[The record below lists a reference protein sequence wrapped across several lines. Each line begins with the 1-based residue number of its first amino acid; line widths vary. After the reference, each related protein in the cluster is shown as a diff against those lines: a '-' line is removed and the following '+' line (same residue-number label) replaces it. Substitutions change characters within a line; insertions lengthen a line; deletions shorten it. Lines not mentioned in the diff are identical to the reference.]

1 MKIGLFSDTYTPDIN
16 GVVSSIVTLQKLL
29 EDHGNE
35 VFVITNHKSL
45 LSKEWQGNVLRLPGL
60 ELKWLYGYKLSTP
73 YHFSAAEEI
82 RKLNLDVI
90 HVHTEFGVGI
100 FGRVV
105 AKSLDIPL
113 VSTYHTM
120 YEDYTH
126 YINFLDLNELD
137 RFNKKIVST
146 LSRSVGDSC
155 QAVIAPSVKTK
166 ETLLK
171 YKVTTPIYVIP
182 TGLNLKQFD
191 PSNKDVEKT
200 KAIRKAYG
208 LKDSDHVIAYVGR
221 VAQEKSIEIPIEG
234 FKYVSSENVKLL
246 IVGGGPQLQE
256 LKDLVASLHLENK
269 VFFTDKKTRDEI
281 TDYYFAADA
290 FVSASLSETQGM
302 TFMEA
307 MACELPVF
315 ARPDEVLEELVIEN
329 ESGYYFKTPE
339 EFASKVE
346 AFFKLD
352 EQSRIAMKKNAH
364 SKVGI
369 YDGEVFYA
377 KVMSVYYQAMDDYEE
392 AYTITK
398 IKTVD
403 DCMKITVENDK
414 EDQPIKI
421 LISSDDYFEYKIRRD
436 MKLDRMQV
444 EEFKHRELIL
454 YAMRSCV
461 RKLRI
466 KDRTRKE
473 LKDYMIIQSG
483 LEEND
488 IEGVLNDLEGKGYLN
503 DYAYALNKVE
513 LMFDHPQG
521 HNKIVKTLMRKGI
534 DKETI
539 EECFNQQGPRDE
551 ESLAV
556 QMATR
561 LQSTIK
567 DKSEKMKKQV
577 IIEKLIHNGF
587 DSSIA
592 KQAVNRLD
600 FSDDEEEE
608 LLALD
613 KTISKACRNY
623 QRKYKGRVL
632 RTKVIQYC
640 VLKGFSSESI
650 RSKID
655 EMEWEND
662 ENN

>member
-45 LSKEWQGNVLRLPGL
+45 LNKEWQGNVLRLPGL

-82 RKLNLDVI
+82 RKLQLDVI

-126 YINFLDLNELD
+126 YINFFDLNELD

-191 PSNKDVEKT
+191 PSKKDANKAHE
-200 KAIRKAYG
+200 IRSAYG

-221 VAQEKSIEIPIEG
+221 IASEKSIEIPIEG
-234 FKYVSSENVKLL
+234 FKYVTSEDVKLL

-256 LKDLVASLHLENK
+256 LKDLVSAYHLQDK

-315 ARPDEVLEELVIEN
+315 ARPDEVLEELVVEN

-346 AFFKLD
+346 AFFQLD
-352 EQSRIAMKKNAH
+352 EATRIKMKKNAY
-364 SKVGI
+364 SKVGV

-377 KVMSVYYQAMDDYEE
+377 KVMSVYYQAIDDFEE

-403 DCMKITVENDK
+403 DCMRITVENDK
-414 EDQPIKI
+414 DDQPIKI

-454 YAMRSCV
+454 YAMRSCI

-473 LKDYMIIQSG
+473 LQDHMILQSG
-483 LEEND
+483 LEKDEIQN
-488 IEGVLNDLEGKGYLN
+488 VLNDLESKGYLN
-503 DYAYALNKVE
+503 DYAYTRDKVE
-513 LMFDHPQG
+513 LMFDNPQG
-521 HNKIVKTLMRKGI
+521 RNKIIKTLMRKGI
-534 DKETI
+534 DQEMI
-539 EECFNQQGPRDE
+539 EECLTKQGPRDE
-551 ESLAV
+551 ASLAL
-556 QMATR
+556 QMAKR
-561 LQSTIK
+561 LQISIK

-577 IIEKLIHNGF
+577 MIDKLIHNGF
-587 DSSIA
+587 ESSIA
-592 KQAVNRLD
+592 KAAVSQLD
-600 FSDDEEEE
+600 FSQDEEEE
-608 LLALD
+608 LMALD
-613 KTISKACRNY
+613 KTIQKAIRNY
-623 QRKYKGRVL
+623 QRKYKGREL
-632 RTKVIQYC
+632 RTKVVQYC
-640 VLKGFSSESI
+640 ILKGFSSESI

-655 EMEWEND
+655 EMEWEN
-662 ENN
+662 E

>member
-45 LSKEWQGNVLRLPGL
+45 LNKEWQGNVLRLPGL

-82 RKLNLDVI
+82 RKLQLDVI

-126 YINFLDLNELD
+126 YINFFDLNELD

-191 PSNKDVEKT
+191 PSKKDANKTHE
-200 KAIRKAYG
+200 IRSAYG

-221 VAQEKSIEIPIEG
+221 IASEKSIEIPIEG
-234 FKYVSSENVKLL
+234 FKYVTSDNVKLL

-256 LKDLVASLHLENK
+256 LKDLVSTYHLQDK

-315 ARPDEVLEELVIEN
+315 ARPDEVLEELVVEN

-346 AFFKLD
+346 AFFQLD
-352 EQSRIAMKKNAH
+352 EATRIKMKKNAY
-364 SKVGI
+364 SKVGV

-377 KVMSVYYQAMDDYEE
+377 KVMSVYYQAIDDFEE

-403 DCMKITVENDK
+403 DCMRITVENDK
-414 EDQPIKI
+414 DDQPIKI

-454 YAMRSCV
+454 YAMRSCI

-473 LKDYMIIQSG
+473 LQDHMILQSG
-483 LEEND
+483 LEKDEIQN
-488 IEGVLNDLEGKGYLN
+488 VLNDLESKGYLN
-503 DYAYALNKVE
+503 DYAYTSDKVE
-513 LMFDHPQG
+513 LMFDNPQG
-521 HNKIVKTLMRKGI
+521 RNKIIKTLMRKGI
-534 DKETI
+534 DQEMI
-539 EECFNQQGPRDE
+539 EECLTKQGPRDE
-551 ESLAV
+551 ASLAL
-556 QMATR
+556 QMAKR
-561 LQSTIK
+561 LQISIK

-577 IIEKLIHNGF
+577 MIDKLIHNGF
-587 DSSIA
+587 ESSIA
-592 KQAVNRLD
+592 KAAVSQLD
-600 FSDDEEEE
+600 FSQDEEEE
-608 LLALD
+608 LMALD
-613 KTISKACRNY
+613 KTIQKAIRNY
-623 QRKYKGRVL
+623 QRKYKGREL
-632 RTKVIQYC
+632 RTKVVQYC
-640 VLKGFSSESI
+640 ILKGFSSESI

-655 EMEWEND
+655 EMEWEN
-662 ENN
+662 E